1 MASAP
6 SRGPDDGDEYE
17 PAVIPPRGTVWRDAW
32 TPVPPGEEEPVPPP
46 VAPDRRSWRTGQFAI
61 LVGGSAVIAVAWFGT
76 MTAIPFVYLT
86 GVPLVDFLV
95 LSVVTLGWLAY
106 VWRVIR

>member
-1 MASAP
+1 MVSHAP
-6 SRGPDDGDEYE
+6 RDSEEDDDWE
-17 PAVIPPRGTVWRDAW
+17 PAVIPPRGTLWKDPW
-32 TPVPPGEEEPVPPP
+32 TPLPPGEEEPVPPP
-46 VAPDRRSWRTGQFAI
+46 VVPDRRSWRTGQFAI
-61 LVGGSAVIAVAWFGT
+61 LAGGSTVIAVAWFGT